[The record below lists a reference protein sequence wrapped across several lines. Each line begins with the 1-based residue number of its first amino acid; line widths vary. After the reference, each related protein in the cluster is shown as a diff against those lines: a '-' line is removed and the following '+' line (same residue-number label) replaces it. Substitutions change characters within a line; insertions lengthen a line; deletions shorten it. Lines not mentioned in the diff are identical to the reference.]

1 MLSAPD
7 AATLYAMTTLSHRFR
22 AATERFDAAN
32 AADPNR
38 ETDAAGVERPRELL
52 YAQRMSEMLER
63 FAPEASEAVRLAVR
77 CQHIRRWEIPRDS
90 YPRTPEGYKAW
101 RTQLMDF
108 HADTAATILREAGYE
123 DEAIA
128 RVRSLLRKERLKR
141 DPETQLL
148 EDVIGLVFLEHYLT
162 GFVAGHPEYD
172 EAKFA
177 DILRK
182 TWLKMST
189 RGREAVLTVAQ
200 IPAELRPAVERA
212 VAQPPSR

>member
-1 MLSAPD
+1 
-7 AATLYAMTTLSHRFR
+7 MTTPSHRFR
-22 AATERFDAAN
+22 AAIERFDAAN

-38 ETDAAGVERPRELL
+38 EPDGAGVEQSRELL

-63 FAPEASEAVRLAVR
+63 FAPEASEAVRLAAR
-77 CQHIRRWEIPRDS
+77 CQHIRRWEIPRNS

-101 RTQLMDF
+101 RTRLMDF
-108 HADTAATILREAGYE
+108 HADAAAAILRESGYE
-123 DEAIA
+123 EETIG

-148 EDVIGLVFLEHYLT
+148 EDVIALVFLEHYLAA
-162 GFVAGHPEYD
+162 FVAGHPEYD

-182 TWLKMST
+182 TWLKMSP
-189 RGREAVLTVAQ
+189 RGREAALAVAR
-200 IPAELRPAVERA
+200 IPAALEAAVQRA
-212 VAQPPSR
+212 VTQPPPR

>member
-1 MLSAPD
+1 VTAPPD
-7 AATLYAMTTLSHRFR
+7 RFR
-22 AATERFDAAN
+22 AAIERFDAAN
-32 AADPNR
+32 TADPNR
-38 ETDAAGVERPRELL
+38 EADAAGVEQPRELL

-63 FAPEASEAVRLAVR
+63 FAPEASEVVRLAAR

-101 RTQLMDF
+101 RTRLADF
-108 HADTAATILREAGYE
+108 HADTAAGILRDAGYE
-123 DEAIA
+123 EEAIG

-148 EDVIGLVFLEHYLT
+148 EDVIGLVFLEHYLA
-162 GFVAGHPEYD
+162 GFVAEHPEYD

-182 TWLKMST
+182 TWLKMSP
-189 RGREAVLTVAQ
+189 RGREAALAIAR
-200 IPAELRPAVERA
+200 IPAALRPAVERA
-212 VAQPPSR
+212 VAQPPP

>member
-1 MLSAPD
+1 
-7 AATLYAMTTLSHRFR
+7 MTDDPRRFR
-22 AATERFDAAN
+22 AAIERFDAAN

-38 ETDAAGVERPRELL
+38 EPDPAGVDQPRELL
-52 YAQRMSEMLER
+52 YARRMTEMLER
-63 FAPEASEAVRLAVR
+63 FAPEASEAVQLAVR

-101 RTQLMDF
+101 RTRLMDF
-108 HADTAATILREAGYE
+108 HADAAAAILREAGYE
-123 DEAIA
+123 EAPIA

-148 EDVIGLVFLEHYLT
+148 EDVIALVFLEHYLV
-162 GFVAGHPEYD
+162 GFVGGHPEYD
-172 EAKFA
+172 DEKFA

-182 TWLKMST
+182 TWLKMSP
-189 RGREAVLTVAQ
+189 RGREAALTVAR
-200 IPAELRPAVERA
+200 IPAGLRPAVERA